1 MYKMYQKNNGA
12 TTDHAEDLDLVM
24 SIYNLIEY
32 SSNQSKATGRLQ
44 FYSKDEATHFNA
56 DIANDNNLS
65 NISLKYQETLKLSL
79 FQIILMEF

>member
-12 TTDHAEDLDLVM
+12 TIDRAEDLDLVM

-32 SSNQSKATGRLQ
+32 SSNQSKATGSLQ

-65 NISLKYQETLKLSL
+65 NIRLKYQETLKLSL